1 MKENNTISKG
11 LSWAFTLNLLF
22 AIIEL
27 IGGFLT
33 NSTAIIT
40 DAFHDFM
47 DAAAIGAALYMDKY
61 SKKSASENFSF
72 GYKRFSLLS
81 GILLSSALLIG
92 ASFMV
97 YHAITSF
104 QIIKPVNSTGMFLLA
119 LLGIAINGFAFFK
132 IKNEGSDESHHHAHG
147 HSHTHAH
154 ASHTKNANSK
164 AVMLHLLEDVLGW
177 VAVLVGSAIMY
188 FTHWYWIDAL
198 LTLLIALFIAYNA
211 VTNLYSTFK
220 ILLQAT
226 PDGINLAAL
235 KANISNIIGVEETL
249 DVKIWSIDGN
259 THVANVRVVI
269 ADLNT
274 YENVQSQIRSKLE
287 NLKISEVYV
296 QIDLEKN

>member
-1 MKENNTISKG
+1 MEEQHTVSKG
-11 LSWAFTLNLLF
+11 LTWAFFLNLFF
-22 AIIEL
+22 AVIEL
-27 IGGFLT
+27 VGGFLT

-47 DAAAIGAALYMDKY
+47 DAAAIGVAVYMEKY
-61 SKKSASENFSF
+61 SNKAPSQTFTF

-81 GILLSSALLIG
+81 GILLSTVLLIG
-92 ASFMV
+92 ALFMS
-97 YHAITSF
+97 YHALTSF
-104 QIIKPVNSTGMFLLA
+104 QDIKPVNSTGMFLLA

-132 IKNEGSDESHHHAHG
+132 IKNEGSNESHHHAHG

-226 PDGINLAAL
+226 PDGINLTEL
-235 KANISNIIGVEETL
+235 KANISNIIGVVETL

-259 THVANVRVVI
+259 THVANVKI
-269 ADLNT
+269 KIND
-274 YENVQSQIRSKLE
+274 VQQYQSVQHHIKNLLANEYQIKETTIEL
-287 NLKISEVYV
+287 I
-296 QIDLEKN
+296 